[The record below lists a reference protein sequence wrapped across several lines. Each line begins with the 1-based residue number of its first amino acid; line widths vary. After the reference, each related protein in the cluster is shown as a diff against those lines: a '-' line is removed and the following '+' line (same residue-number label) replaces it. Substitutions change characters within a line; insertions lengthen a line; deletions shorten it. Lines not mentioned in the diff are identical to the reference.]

1 MISDEKKFKTI
12 IESLQDGYYEVDLA
26 GNFVSFN
33 QAMCEMLGYGPA
45 ELTGMNNRAYMDKD
59 NAKKVFHTFNQ
70 VFRTKKRC
78 KAFDWQLIR
87 KDGSVC
93 DVETSVALL
102 TGPDGNP
109 AGFHGIVRDVTE
121 KKNLVIR
128 LHQSQRL
135 EAIGTLTAGISHDF
149 NNILSG
155 IFGYAQLAKTNLDN
169 PRKTEKQIDQVIKA
183 AQRAAE
189 LVQQVLTF
197 SRRTDEV
204 KKPFRIY
211 LIAKESMKLL
221 RSSLPAS
228 IEIKTRLESRQMV
241 LADPAN
247 IHQVIMNLCLN
258 AYQAMKKTGGVLTV
272 SLTDETISRPGQE
285 KNSQIAVGD
294 YLKLAVS
301 DTGHG
306 MDEKTLAAVFNPKDA
321 ARRAGKVAGL
331 GLAAVQTIVD
341 AHDGFLEVRSQPGS
355 GTTVEINFPVSGTGN
370 KQAAPDGPAPVKS
383 ENENKVQGSAE
394 TIMLVDDEKA
404 LRQIFEEF
412 LKTCGYQVRLF
423 ENGMDALA
431 AFEAAPDAFDLIITD
446 MTMPGMTGDKLS
458 QKILQ
463 IRSDIPII
471 LWCGFSEDISEKIA
485 LEMGIKQ
492 YIQKPV
498 SPRDLLQAI
507 RQILDGK

>member
-1 MISDEKKFKTI
+1 MTWTQKKFKTI
-12 IESLQDGYYEVDLA
+12 MELLEDGYYEVDLA

-33 QAMCEMLGYGPA
+33 QAMCDILGYGSA
-45 ELTGMNNRAYMDKD
+45 ELTGMNNKIFMDPE
-59 NAKKVFHTFNQ
+59 NAKMAFDTFNQ
-70 VFRTKKRC
+70 VFRTKKECR
-78 KAFDWQLIR
+78 ASDWQVIR

-93 DVETSVALL
+93 HVETSVALL
-102 TGPDGNP
+102 AGPDGNP
-109 AGFHGIVRDVTE
+109 AGFYGIVRDVTE
-121 KKNLVIR
+121 KKNLEIR
-128 LHQSQRL
+128 LYQSQRL
-135 EAIGTLTAGISHDF
+135 EAIGTLAAGISHDF

-155 IFGYAQLAKTNLDN
+155 IFGYAQLAKTNLEN

-183 AQRAAE
+183 AHRAAE

-197 SRRTDEV
+197 SRRADEM

-272 SLTDETISRPGQE
+272 SLTDETIPRSGHF
-285 KNSQIAVGD
+285 KNRQIAVGD

-306 MDEKTLAAVFNPKDA
+306 MDEKTLAAVFNPNDA
-321 ARRAGKVAGL
+321 GRRAGKIAGGL
-331 GLAAVQTIVD
+331 GLAAVQAIVD

-355 GTTVEINFPVSGTGN
+355 GTTVEIYFPLSGIGKT
-370 KQAAPDGPAPVKS
+370 QAAPVGPAPVTS
-383 ENENKVQGSAE
+383 ENRVQGGAE
-394 TIMLVDDEKA
+394 TIMLVDDEQA

-412 LKTCGYQVRLF
+412 LKSHGYQVRLF

-431 AFEAAPDAFDLIITD
+431 AFEGEPDAFDLIITD
-446 MTMPGMTGDKLS
+446 MTMPGVTGDKLS
-458 QKILQ
+458 QKILE
-463 IRSDIPII
+463 IRSDMPII

-498 SPRDLLQAI
+498 SPRDLLNAI